1 MVLGDRLVAGNAVLA
16 VQVVVLVVDAVNT
29 ARLDMDSCNLV
40 TRLEG
45 LEIILILTSEIRIMA
60 KSNSSTRVSSVI
72 IVAYLDISRP

>member
-1 MVLGDRLVAGNAVLA
+1 MVLEDRLVAGNTVLA

>member
-1 MVLGDRLVAGNAVLA
+1 VVLGDRLVAGNAVLA
-16 VQVVVLVVDAVNT
+16 VQVVVLVVDTVNT

-45 LEIILILTSEIRIMA
+45 LAITILTSEIRIMA